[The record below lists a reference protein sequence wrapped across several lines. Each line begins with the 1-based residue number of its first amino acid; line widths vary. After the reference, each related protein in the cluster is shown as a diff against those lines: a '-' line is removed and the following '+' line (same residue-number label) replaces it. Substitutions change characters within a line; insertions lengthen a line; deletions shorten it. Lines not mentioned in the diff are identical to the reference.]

1 MGIPKFFRK
10 ITSQNPDLIITE
22 KDDMP
27 VINNL
32 YLDMNC
38 LIHPCVRN
46 IMKQYPD
53 LVKKHNIFKK
63 QKSIMMLQFLVNSR
77 KKFIVK

>member
-1 MGIPKFFRK
+1 
-10 ITSQNPDLIITE
+10 
-22 KDDMP
+22 MP
-27 VINNL
+27 VIINNL

-53 LVKKHNIFKK
+53 LVKKHNIFQKTEKYNDVTIFSEFEKK
-63 QKSIMMLQFLVNSR
+63 IYSEI
-77 KKFIVK
+77 IVI